1 MNVQHPGLVGKVPPA
16 ADFASVS
23 WTHEPYLFDRH
34 LAPLAV
40 DACSFERVERM
51 LQSMPSQDIIYRAA
65 AGGTAAPM
73 RRLALPDWSTTPLHQ
88 RLATETTSLMLQNVQ
103 RYDAAIAD
111 AVTQLLDW
119 LAAELGVATTSFRCC
134 TASIFLSSPHA
145 ISSYHTDREQNF
157 LAHLHGVKTIHV
169 FPCRLGAAQEILV
182 AMFRARKGIHFEYAP
197 ALETTAAEFVLQPGN
212 TLYVPRNW
220 PHWVDNGAQVSM
232 SLSINFFRPA
242 EYALER
248 FYTMNDW
255 FRACVARAS
264 RALRPDGSG

>member
-1 MNVQHPGLVGKVPPA
+1 MNAQHQGLVGKIPPA
-16 ADFASVS
+16 ADFASAN
-23 WTHEPYLFDRH
+23 WTYKPCLFDRH
-34 LAPLAV
+34 PAPLAL

-51 LQSMPSQDIIYRAA
+51 MQSMPSQDIIYRHAA
-65 AGGTAAPM
+65 DGIAAPM
-73 RRLALPDWSTTPLHQ
+73 RRLALPEWSTTPLHQ

-103 RYDAAIAD
+103 RYDSALGD
-111 AVTQLLDW
+111 AVTQLIDW
-119 LAAELGVATTSFRCC
+119 LAAELEVERRSFRQC

-169 FPCRLGAAQEILV
+169 FPCRLGAAQEVLV
-182 AMFRARKGIHFEYAP
+182 AMFRARKGIHFEYEP
-197 ALETTAAEFVLQPGN
+197 ALESTATEFVLQPGN

-255 FRACVARAS
+255 FRACVARVS